1 MVALETIVVRTS
13 RILDASVGDDTVLMS
28 VEKGE
33 YYALA
38 ATSRAIWARLKTPV
52 RVRDLCIDLAE
63 TYQAPLE
70 TVETDTLEFLTYLEA
85 QNLIESRPGED

>member
-1 MVALETIVVRTS
+1 MVALETIVVRTG
-13 RILDASVGDDTVLMS
+13 RILGANFGDETVLMS

-38 ATSRAIWARLKTPV
+38 ATGRAIWARLETPV
-52 RVRDLCIDLAE
+52 RVRDLCIALAE

-70 TVETDTLEFLTYLEA
+70 TIEIDTLEFLTYLEA
-85 QNLIESRPGED
+85 QNLIESRPGQD